1 MKKFATLF
9 ICAFTLSSSMLGQVQ
24 GTPIYHFDFADGIP
38 TDWDN
43 GIISTNNIAEW
54 EYRGPSTDPDVTV
67 GARGSCAIIAQPI
80 ASETADNGFVIFDAN
95 YWDDA
100 TDECGNLGTGV
111 DPAPHTAWLTT
122 GPLDL
127 SSNIGAV
134 LTFQQQYRHFQ
145 NTTKVQ
151 VSNDGGNV
159 WNDVL
164 TNPTI
169 QSPQVEWASVNISSY
184 SIGQSDVRIRF
195 LFTGTYYWWLLD
207 DITIYEPNANDMKLT
222 RVRYANNL
230 GIGSS
235 LPYNDLEYDQYP
247 SIMIPP
253 FTIKATAQ
261 NIGAYQQ
268 TGVKLNAVIMQDG
281 ITQTYTA
288 NSPTAT
294 VNSGINTSLN
304 ITPTYTNPP
313 VLGEYEIIYTVLQ
326 NQTDDNLT
334 NNKDTLDYTI
344 SPFTY
349 ARDEGPMENEFF
361 ANPYYVGLGM
371 TYEAGNFFQSRSSNK
386 ICHSIGVAFGEST
399 QPGATVKGVIYKED
413 METIWAETDLY
424 TVNIANLN
432 DTGEEKIVN
441 IPLINDLTLINDTIY
456 FVVIQQQNVEEV
468 VTIARS
474 GDAPEEMSIVRYPE
488 VNASF
493 YFLKTPVVRMNIF
506 NPDVTP
512 GCTDTNASNYEPSAT
527 MNDGSCLYPGC
538 SNEIADNYDPNVN
551 FDDGSCQIGGCND
564 PLADNYDPIATYN
577 NNTCQYLGCTD
588 PLATNY
594 DPIAV
599 TDDGT
604 CLFLYAL
611 FNVDQTEGCAPLT
624 VHITNQTDVSP
635 EGICN
640 FEINNITFE
649 NDCVTSLEYTFNNPG
664 TFTITYT
671 YDLNGEVTE
680 TSETITVLA
689 NPNLDALTYDAANF
703 SLVCPGC
710 SGDNL
715 VWTLDG
721 EVIDGATDFT
731 LSTYMDGAYQ
741 NGLYQLSSSYDDGC
755 SMMAEPI
762 YVLQPFFTVDPT
774 EGCMPLEVNY
784 TNLTDEVTGTSSVL
798 DFGDGTII
806 NSPIDEISHF
816 FTTPE
821 TFTITLSVTNEF
833 GSGSYSVDVTA
844 LPNLE
849 PVLEQNNGFVECLNC
864 DQFTSVTW
872 VINGE
877 TFTGNGPFPA
887 EVGTYVVT
895 GVTANDCE
903 GTSDLTIIGITENLA
918 DAFKV
923 YPVPA
928 DNMIT
933 IEHLHGGVYEAQL
946 YDGMGQLI
954 WTKANQSGQINRID
968 LSNLASGIYQLNLS
982 ENGARHSI
990 SVQIQRQP

>member
-1 MKKFATLF
+1 MKRSLLF
-9 ICAFTLSSSMLGQVQ
+9 FGCLIVLASNLKSQVE

-38 TDWDN
+38 SDWDN

-80 ASETADNGFVIFDAN
+80 ASETASNGFVIFDGN
-95 YWDDA
+95 YWDDG
-100 TDECGNLGTGV
+100 TEQCGNLGTGV
-111 DPAPHTAWLTT
+111 DPAPHTAWLAT
-122 GPLDL
+122 GPMDF
-127 SSNIGAV
+127 SDNIGAV

-169 QSPQVEWASVNISSY
+169 QSPNVEWASVNISAY
-184 SIGQSDVRIRF
+184 ANGQTDVRIRF
-195 LFTGTYYWWLLD
+195 IFTGTYYWWLLD

-222 RVRYANNL
+222 RARYANNL

-281 ITQTYTA
+281 VTQTYTA

-294 VNSGINTSLN
+294 VNSGINASLN
-304 ITPTYTNPP
+304 ITPTYTNPA
-313 VLGEYEIIYTVLQ
+313 VLGDYEIIYTIQQ
-326 NQTDDNLT
+326 NQTDDNLL

-344 SPFTY
+344 SPYTY

-371 TYEAGNFFQSRSSNK
+371 TYEAGNFFQARASNK

-399 QPGATVKGVIYKED
+399 QPGATVKGIIYKED
-413 METIWAETDLY
+413 MEQIWAETDLY

-432 DTGEEKIVN
+432 DTGEERIVN
-441 IPLINDLTLINDTIY
+441 IPLINDLTLINDSIY
-456 FVVIQQQNVEEV
+456 FVVIQQQNVDEV
-468 VTIARS
+468 VTIVRS

-506 NPDVTP
+506 NPGIVP
-512 GCTDTNASNYEPSAT
+512 GCMDMNASNYEPSAT
-527 MNDGSCLYPGC
+527 MNDGTCLYPGC

-551 FDDGSCQIGGCND
+551 FDDGSCAIGGCND

-588 PLATNY
+588 PLATNF

-611 FNVDQTEGCAPLT
+611 FNVNQTEGCAPLT
-624 VHITNQTDVSP
+624 VQITNQTDVSP

-640 FEINNITFE
+640 FQINGITFE
-649 NDCVTSLEYTFNNPG
+649 NDCVTELEYTFNNPG
-664 TFTITYT
+664 EFTITYS

-680 TSETITVLA
+680 ASQTITVLA
-689 NPNLDALTYDAANF
+689 NPNLSTLAYDPGSF
-703 SLVCPGC
+703 SIVCPGC

-715 VWTLDG
+715 EWTLDG
-721 EVIDGATDFT
+721 DVIEGETDFT
-731 LSTYMDGAYQ
+731 LSTFMDGVYQ
-741 NGLYQLSSSYDDGC
+741 NGLYQLSSYYENGC
-755 SMMAEPI
+755 SLVADPI
-762 YVLQPFFTVDPT
+762 YVLQPYFTVDPL
-774 EGCMPLEVNY
+774 EGCLPLEVNY
-784 TNLTDEVTGTSSVL
+784 TNLTDEVTGTNSVL
-798 DFGDGTII
+798 DFGDGAVI

-816 FTTPE
+816 FTTAE
-821 TFTITLSVTNEF
+821 TFTITLSVSNEF
-833 GSGSYSVDVTA
+833 GSGSYSVNITA

-849 PVLEQNNGFVECLNC
+849 PILEQNNGFVECLNC

-887 EVGTYVVT
+887 EEGTYEVT
-895 GVTANDCE
+895 GVTANDCS
-903 GTSDLTIIGITENLA
+903 GTSDLTIIGVTETVSN
-918 DAFKV
+918 AFRV

-928 DNMIT
+928 DQTLT
-933 IEHLHGGVYEAQL
+933 IEHLQSGVFDMYV
-946 YDGMGQLI
+946 YDSTGQLI
-954 WTKANQSGQINRID
+954 AAKANLTGSRNQLD
-968 LSNLASGIYQLNLS
+968 LSGLATGIYQLNLYQ
-982 ENGARHSI
+982 NGGWYTI
-990 SVQIQRQP
+990 PFQIQHH

>member
-1 MKKFATLF
+1 MKKSLLLVVLMSGLVLNFH
-9 ICAFTLSSSMLGQVQ
+9 GQVQ
-24 GTPIYHFDFADGIP
+24 GTPIYNFDFADGIP

-43 GIISTNNIAEW
+43 GIISTNNIAQW

-80 ASETADNGFVIFDAN
+80 SSETASNGFVIFDGN
-95 YWDDA
+95 YWDDG

-111 DPAPHTAWLTT
+111 DPAPHTAWLST
-122 GPLDL
+122 GPLDF
-127 SSNIGAV
+127 STNIGAV
-134 LTFQQQYRHFQ
+134 ITFQQQYRHFQ

-169 QSPQVEWASVNISSY
+169 QSPQVEWASVNISAY
-184 SIGQSDVRIRF
+184 TIGQTDVRIRF
-195 LFTGTYYWWLLD
+195 LYTGTYYWWLLD

-222 RVRYANNL
+222 RSRYANNL

-268 TGVKLNAVIMQDG
+268 TGVKLNTVIVQDG

-288 NSPTAT
+288 NSPTAS
-294 VNSGINTSLN
+294 VNSGINATFN
-304 ITPTYTNPP
+304 ITPTYTNPA
-313 VLGEYEIIYTVLQ
+313 VLGEYEIIYTIQQ
-326 NQTDDNLT
+326 NQTDDNLQ

-344 SPFTY
+344 STYAY
-349 ARDEGPMENEFF
+349 ARDEGPMENEFL

-371 TYEAGNFFQSRSSNK
+371 TFEAGNFFQARSSNK
-386 ICHSIGVAFGEST
+386 TCHSIGVAFGEST
-399 QPGATVKGVIYKED
+399 QPGALVKGIIYKED
-413 METIWAETDLY
+413 MEQIWAQTDLY

-432 DTGEEKIVN
+432 DTGEEHIVN
-441 IPLINDLTLINDTIY
+441 IPLLNDLTLINDSIY

-468 VTIARS
+468 VSIVRS
-474 GDAPEEMSIVRYPE
+474 GAAPEEMSIVRYPE

-506 NPDVTP
+506 NPSETP
-512 GCTDTNASNYEPSAT
+512 GCTDTNASNFLPAAT
-527 MNDGSCLYPGC
+527 INDGSCLYPGC

-551 FDDGSCQIGGCND
+551 FDNGSCQIGGCND
-564 PLADNYDPIATYN
+564 PLADNFDPIATYN

-588 PLATNY
+588 PAATNF

-624 VHITNQTDVSP
+624 INITNQTDVSP

-640 FEINNITFE
+640 FQINNITFE
-649 NDCVTSLEYTFNNPG
+649 NDCVSELVYTFNNPG
-664 TFTITYT
+664 EYTITYS

-680 TSETITVLA
+680 TSATITVLA
-689 NPNLDALTYDAANF
+689 NPNLNNISYDPASF

-710 SGDNL
+710 SGENL
-715 VWTLDG
+715 EWTLDG
-721 EVIDGATDFT
+721 EVIEGATDFT
-731 LSTYMDGAYQ
+731 LSTFMDGAYQ
-741 NGLYQLSSSYDDGC
+741 NGFYQLSSYYESGC
-755 SMMAEPI
+755 AQTADPI
-762 YVLQPFFTVDPT
+762 YVLQPYFTIDPI
-774 EGCMPLEVNY
+774 EACIPLEAFY
-784 TNLTDEVTGTSSVL
+784 TNLTDEVTGTTSVL
-798 DFGDGTII
+798 DFGDGTVI

-816 FTTPE
+816 FTTAE
-821 TFTITLSVTNEF
+821 TFTITLSVSNEF

-849 PVLEQNNGFVECLNC
+849 PVIEENNGFVECLNC
-864 DQFTSVTW
+864 DQFASVTW
-872 VINGE
+872 DINGE
-877 TFTGNGPFPA
+877 IFTGNGPYPS
-887 EVGTYVVT
+887 EEGTYSVT
-895 GVTANDCE
+895 GVTANGCSGE
-903 GTSDLTIIGITENLA
+903 SSLTI
-918 DAFKV
+918 DAIAELNGSHFRV
-923 YPVPA
+923 YPVPS
-928 DNMIT
+928 NGLMT
-933 IEHLHGGVYEAQL
+933 IENLQFKVYDL
-946 YDGMGQLI
+946 FLFNSMGQLVL
-954 WTKANQSGQINRID
+954 TKSNQSGNQNILN
-968 LSNLASGIYQLNLS
+968 LSHLASGIYTLKLNY
-982 ENGARHSI
+982 EGQWYQMPI
-990 SVQIQRQP
+990 QILHD